1 MIQHIVLL
9 KWKAG
14 TTDAQVDHVF
24 AQAEELV
31 DGIDGVER
39 ITLGLNRGEA
49 DHGFTHAFILNLS
62 DDDALTTYLNHPVR
76 KRYVTEILNPIEEE
90 RIEIDVPEDASHR
103 HTRGASLS
111 WEWGAT
117 RHSASAEAAA
127 LRWEEKD
134 SELEL

>member
-62 DDDALTTYLNHPVR
+62 GDDALTTYLNHPVR

-103 HTRGASLS
+103 HPRGASLS

>member
-1 MIQHIVLL
+1 VIQHIVVL

-14 TTDAQVDHVF
+14 TTDRQIDHAF

-31 DGIDGVER
+31 DAIDGVER
-39 ITLGLNRGEA
+39 ITLGRNRGEA
-49 DHGFTHAFILNLS
+49 QHGFTHAFIVNLS

-76 KRYVTEILNPIEEE
+76 KRYVSEIINPIEEE
-90 RIEIDVPEDASHR
+90 RIEIDVPGDASHR
-103 HTRGASLS
+103 HTRGASFG
-111 WEWGAT
+111 WQWGAT

-134 SELEL
+134 GEL